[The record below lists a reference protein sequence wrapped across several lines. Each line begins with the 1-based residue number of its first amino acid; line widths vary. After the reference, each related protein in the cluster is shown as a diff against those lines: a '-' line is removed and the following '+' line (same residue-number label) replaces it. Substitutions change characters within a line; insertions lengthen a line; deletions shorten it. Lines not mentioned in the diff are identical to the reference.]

1 MKLPFAKRKIELH
14 IKMYRICFDFDFF
27 LFYVCTHKVCGVG
40 GWGGV
45 RAHTHMHV
53 CLRDPA

>member
-40 GWGGV
+40 GGA
-45 RAHTHMHV
+45 RTRMHV